1 MYPLAIQNLI
11 KAFSRL
17 PSVGQRTAE
26 RYVFYLLKSGK
37 KDVGE
42 LAMSLENLS
51 KSIQSCKIC
60 WDFSDQSPCKICA
73 DKKRNQEMICI
84 VSEPQNAQIIE
95 KTKKYNG
102 MYHIMRGTIKTDDP
116 EDIKYLKI
124 NELLKRLKEDPS
136 APLRTGKIT
145 EIIMALNPDLN
156 GETTMMFLK
165 NKIKGVNPNIKITR
179 LARGLP
185 MGSDLQY
192 TDEITLEGA
201 LKNRTEDI

>member
-1 MYPLAIQNLI
+1 MYPLPIQNLI

-37 KDVGE
+37 KNVNE
-42 LAMSLENLS
+42 LAITLENIS
-51 KSIQSCKIC
+51 KNIQSCKIC
-60 WDFSDQSPCKICA
+60 WDFSDCSPCKICA
-73 DKKRNQEMICI
+73 DKKRNQNILCI
-84 VSEPQNAQIIE
+84 VSDSQNVQIIE
-95 KTKKYNG
+95 KIRKYNG
-102 MYHIMRGTIKTDDP
+102 LYHILRGIIKIDNP

-124 NELLKRLKEDPS
+124 NELLKRLPEN
-136 APLRTGKIT
+136 KIT
-145 EIIMALNPDLN
+145 EIIMALNTDLD

-165 NKIKGVNPNIKITR
+165 NKIKEINAGIKITR

-192 TDEITLEGA
+192 ADEITLENA
-201 LKNRTEDI
+201 FSNRIEEK

>member
-1 MYPLAIQNLI
+1 MYPIPILNLI
-11 KAFSRL
+11 RTLTKL

-42 LAMSLENLS
+42 LALALQNLS
-51 KSIQSCKIC
+51 KNIQSCRIC
-60 WDFSDQSPCKICA
+60 WDFSDSSPCKICA
-73 DKKRNQEMICI
+73 DKKRNRHILCV
-84 VSEPQNAQIIE
+84 VSEPQNTQIIE
-95 KTKKYNG
+95 KTRKYSG
-102 MYHIMRGTIKTDDP
+102 LYHILRGTIKTDDP

-124 NELLKRLKEDPS
+124 NELLKRLKENQ
-136 APLRTGKIT
+136 IQ

-165 NKIKGVNPNIKITR
+165 NKIKEINAAIKITR

-192 TDEITLEGA
+192 ADEITLENA
-201 LKNRTEDI
+201 LNNRIEDK